1 MRRKN
6 QQMGL
11 RVAFLFTLVLL
22 LPSVTAQDPPVED
35 DAKGCIAYAY
45 TESENHYFLIKDN
58 SSVFGNSLKIVH
70 NCRELE
76 VYADG
81 FFAASSSENF
91 TLSLEP
97 GLHQIV
103 LVGDEFN
110 ETFRDVMFYPD
121 RLNWEFDYIELQESK
136 PQFIELELSE
146 IRTNWAVGV
155 GIVVV
160 WVLTTY
166 VYWSLISSYIDRN
179 FIEEVVQ

>member
-6 QQMGL
+6 QHMGL
-11 RVAFLFTLVLL
+11 RVAVLFILVLL
-22 LPSVTAQDPPVED
+22 LPTVTAQDPPVED

-70 NCRELE
+70 NCKELE

-81 FFAASSSENF
+81 FFYASSSENF
-91 TLSLEP
+91 TLSLDA
-97 GLHQIV
+97 GLHEIM
-103 LVGDEFN
+103 LIGDGFN
-110 ETFRDVMFYPD
+110 ETFDNVMFYPD
-121 RLNWEFDYIELQESK
+121 RLNWEFDFIELQESK
-136 PQFIELELSE
+136 PQFIDVELSE
-146 IRTNWAVGV
+146 LRTNWAVGV

-179 FIEEVVQ
+179 FIEEVTQ